1 MPIRVE
7 KASAESM
14 VKQLYRDLFAREPE
28 REVLR
33 GLVTY
38 LGEGRLSAR
47 TQLLRM
53 LKSDEFYDKRL
64 RNKTSEEM
72 AQALYHHVLGRPPES
87 AEALKGAAD
96 QLGNLGWRVQIDVM
110 INCEEFLSRFG
121 DDQLP
126 LQKEHP

>member
-7 KASAESM
+7 KTAAESM
-14 VKQLYRDLFAREPE
+14 VKQLYRDLFGREPE

-64 RNKTSEEM
+64 RNKTPEEM
-72 AQALYHHVLGRPPES
+72 ARELYRYILGRPPES
-87 AEALKGAAD
+87 AEAFKGAAD
-96 QLGNLGWRVQIDVM
+96 QLGRLGWRVQIDVM
-110 INCEEFLSRFG
+110 INCEEYLGRFG
-121 DDQLP
+121 DDSVPTVKGQL
-126 LQKEHP
+126 

>member
-7 KASAESM
+7 RANAETM
-14 VKQLYRDLFAREPE
+14 VKQLYRDLFGREPE

-64 RNKTSEEM
+64 RNKTPEEM
-72 AQALYHHVLGRPPES
+72 SRALYQYILGRPPES

-110 INCEEFLSRFG
+110 INSEEFLGRFG
-121 DDQLP
+121 DDNLP
-126 LQKEHP
+126 ASKERA

>member
-7 KASAESM
+7 KAGAESM
-14 VKQLYRDLFAREPE
+14 VKQLYRDLFGREPE
-28 REVLR
+28 RDVLR

-38 LGEGRLSAR
+38 FGEGRLSAR
-47 TQLLRM
+47 TQMMRM

-64 RNKTSEEM
+64 RGKTPEEM
-72 AQALYHHVLGRPPES
+72 ARELYRHILGRPPES

-110 INCEEFLSRFG
+110 INCEEYLGRFG
-121 DDQLP
+121 DDNVPTAKQ
-126 LQKEHP
+126 QQ

>member
-7 KASAESM
+7 KTAAESM
-14 VKQLYRDLFAREPE
+14 VKQLYRDLFGREPE

-47 TQLLRM
+47 TQVLRM

-64 RNKTSEEM
+64 RNKTPEEI
-72 AQALYHHVLGRPPES
+72 ARELYRYILGRSPES

-96 QLGNLGWRVQIDVM
+96 QLGSLGWRVQIDVM
-110 INCEEFLSRFG
+110 VNCEEYVGRFG
-121 DDQLP
+121 DDDLP
-126 LQKEHP
+126 RTTTHP

>member
-7 KASAESM
+7 KTAAEGM

-28 REVLR
+28 REVMR

-38 LGEGRLSAR
+38 FGEGRLSAR

-64 RNKTSEEM
+64 RNKTPEEM
-72 AQALYHHVLGRPPES
+72 ARELYRYVLGRPPES
-87 AEALKGAAD
+87 TEALKGAAD
-96 QLGNLGWRVQIDVM
+96 QVGNLGWRVQVDVM
-110 INCEEFLSRFG
+110 INCEEYLGRFG
-121 DDQLP
+121 DDTLP
-126 LQKEHP
+126 IVKKHP

>member
-14 VKQLYRDLFAREPE
+14 VKQLYHDLFGREPE

-38 LGEGRLSAR
+38 FGEGRLSAR

-64 RNKTSEEM
+64 RNKTPEEM
-72 AQALYHHVLGRPPES
+72 ARALYHHVLGRAPES
-87 AEALKGAAD
+87 AAALKGAAD
-96 QLGNLGWRVQIDVM
+96 QLGALGWRVQIDVM
-110 INCEEFLSRFG
+110 INSEEYLGRVG
-121 DDQLP
+121 DDNLPTVKGQL
-126 LQKEHP
+126 

>member
-7 KASAESM
+7 KAGAESM
-14 VKQLYRDLFAREPE
+14 VKQLYRDLFGREPE
-28 REVLR
+28 RDVLR

-38 LGEGRLSAR
+38 FGEGRLSAR
-47 TQLLRM
+47 TQMMRM

-64 RNKTSEEM
+64 RGKTPEEM
-72 AQALYHHVLGRPPES
+72 AGELYRHILGRPPES

-110 INCEEFLSRFG
+110 INCEEYLGRFG
-121 DDQLP
+121 DDAVP
-126 LQKEHP
+126 VAKERA

>member
-7 KASAESM
+7 KTSAESM
-14 VKQLYRDLFAREPE
+14 VKQLYRDLFGREPE

-38 LGEGRLSAR
+38 FGEGRLSAR
-47 TQLLRM
+47 TQLMRM

-64 RNKTSEEM
+64 RNKTPEEM
-72 AQALYHHVLGRPPES
+72 ARALYHYVLGRPPES

-110 INCEEFLSRFG
+110 INCEEYLGRFG
-121 DDQLP
+121 DDNVP
-126 LQKEHP
+126 LAKERA